1 MKRKSYEYRIQ
12 WADLNFL
19 ISNFYYYY
27 KYCNE
32 IKLSILLCSK
42 KVRQIFVQAAIY
54 AEILT
59 YVAYYSSKRPTPSVY
74 RATRKTEREK
84 HCAHGRP

>member
-19 ISNFYYYY
+19 ISNFYYY

-42 KVRQIFVQAAIY
+42 KVRQIFVHLCGYIAIQADHA
-54 AEILT
+54 
-59 YVAYYSSKRPTPSVY
+59 K
-74 RATRKTEREK
+74 
-84 HCAHGRP
+84 